1 MWYTVVPS
9 HPIIN
14 TLFALFRMY
23 EDLFL
28 DLLKGG
34 DLILAI
40 PLTYSGLNKVFP
52 II

>member
-9 HPIIN
+9 HPTIN

-23 EDLFL
+23 EGLFL

-34 DLILAI
+34 GLMLAI
-40 PLTYSGLNKVFP
+40 PLTYSDLNKG
-52 II
+52 IAIS